1 MALHTP
7 MIRSERP
14 AQSCPQRMQKNIRRP
29 IKRGPIPSHGSLA
42 SKTAPSGAFPPRGR
56 SSAMRES
63 TQVAFRTYVE
73 DRQLNQNSC
82 DSQRFDAN
90 PDRALRRGS
99 QRGER
104 MGRWRLEGKEGKG
117 RGRVRKRP
125 GPMLTRATVRIG
137 YVPLRGSTVP

>member
-7 MIRSERP
+7 MIRTERP
-14 AQSCPQRMQKNIRRP
+14 AQSRPQKIQKNIRRT
-29 IKRGPIPSHGSLA
+29 IKRGTIPSNGSLA
-42 SKTAPSGAFPPRGR
+42 SKTAPSGAFPPQGR

-63 TQVAFRTYVE
+63 TQVAFKTYVE

-82 DSQRFDAN
+82 DSQRLDAN
-90 PDRALRRGS
+90 PDRDFRRGS

-104 MGRWRLEGKEGKG
+104 MGRWRWEGKEGKG
-117 RGRVRKRP
+117 RGRVRKRS
-125 GPMLTRATVRIG
+125 GPMLTRGISRIG